1 MNKMTRLFTRDKC
14 LKNVI
19 LSQRGL
25 DCHTRESSFYLK
37 HSTMSQ
43 EGGGEEIGKSSSD
56 HNTQMQLQR
65 RNYETKGKKLEKRQ
79 VKFEELNATHN
90 HTNS

>member
-1 MNKMTRLFTRDKC
+1 
-14 LKNVI
+14 
-19 LSQRGL
+19 
-25 DCHTRESSFYLK
+25 
-37 HSTMSQ
+37 MSQ